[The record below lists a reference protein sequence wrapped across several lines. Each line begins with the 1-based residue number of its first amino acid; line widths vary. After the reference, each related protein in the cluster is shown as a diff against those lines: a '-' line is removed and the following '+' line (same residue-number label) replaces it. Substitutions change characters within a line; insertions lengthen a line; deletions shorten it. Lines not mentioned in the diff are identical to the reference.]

1 MALNEGQG
9 KMVWGKGVWSTKNPD
24 MGVLD
29 NQWVIHNQNMYMD
42 PELCSTAEIT
52 TKVQEKRNF
61 RQKMTLERSSQSF
74 NKSDEEIVRVN
85 C

>member
-29 NQWVIHNQNMYMD
+29 NQWVIHN
-42 PELCSTAEIT
+42 
-52 TKVQEKRNF
+52 
-61 RQKMTLERSSQSF
+61 
-74 NKSDEEIVRVN
+74 
-85 C
+85 